1 MFVFVF
7 HMMAILH
14 EISDYYLFNCI
25 FHECSSGYS
34 NDDEGG
40 NFLACLLKYIPDGTQ
55 QNTTKQ
61 NDEFRL
67 IHYLIVD
74 YFTFYGEKIKKVL
87 DSLN

>member
-1 MFVFVF
+1 
-7 HMMAILH
+7 MAILH

-40 NFLACLLKYIPDGTQ
+40 NFSCLSFKIHTRW
-55 QNTTKQ
+55 NTTKQ

-74 YFTFYGEKIKKVL
+74 YFTFNGEKIKKVL

>member
-25 FHECSSGYS
+25 SFTSAVLVIAMMMREAI
-34 NDDEGG
+34 
-40 NFLACLLKYIPDGTQ
+40 FLACLLKYIPDGTQ
-55 QNTTKQ
+55 QNTTQQ

-74 YFTFYGEKIKKVL
+74 YFTLNGEKAKMC
-87 DSLN
+87 